1 MPTPT
6 NLRQL
11 LRAAKDLPDRQR
23 TELALR
29 ILDTIEAPDPL
40 AHLDDRKWIAEIERR
55 AENAIAGKTRG
66 IPWSKVRAGLER
78 KLRKREK
85 R

>member
-1 MPTPT
+1 MRT
-6 NLRQL
+6 NTKLRKL
-11 LRAAKDLPDRQR
+11 LHAAKELPDGER

-40 AHLDDRKWIAEIERR
+40 AHLDDKAWVAEIERR
-55 AENAIAGKTRG
+55 AENAISGKTRG
-66 IPWSKVRAGLER
+66 TPWSRVKASLER
-78 KLRKREK
+78 KLKQRKK